1 MPLQARK
8 TLAVTGSTQPKDG
21 FFTHSIG
28 RRAEIININDLLGY
42 FSKLENMEIKMVM
55 EEIVLQSKLEYNF
68 EESEEE

>member
-28 RRAEIININDLLGY
+28 RRALAILLCNEKGV
-42 FSKLENMEIKMVM
+42 I
-55 EEIVLQSKLEYNF
+55 
-68 EESEEE
+68 SEVKQEARH

>member
-28 RRAEIININDLLGY
+28 RRALFDL
-42 FSKLENMEIKMVM
+42 SR
-55 EEIVLQSKLEYNF
+55 VLKNF
-68 EESEEE
+68 ATLLAF

>member
-28 RRAEIININDLLGY
+28 RRAFIFMPNSLRLFGA
-42 FSKLENMEIKMVM
+42 
-55 EEIVLQSKLEYNF
+55 
-68 EESEEE
+68 